1 MMATV
6 KVDMKMCDKVAW
18 VTVKLREDGDLDVKI
33 ESNCSDVATYGKHL
47 TKITENDAIDYG
59 ASAINKMENRLNLS
73 PHCLVPSA
81 VFDAAWLELGMI
93 SKSLVKKVRMST
105 VEFTDENG
113 NPLTE
118 DHGSAMNT
126 TQKQ

>member
-1 MMATV
+1 MATV
-6 KVDMKMCDKVAW
+6 KVDMRMCDKTAT
-18 VTVKLREDGDLDVKI
+18 VTVKLREDVDLDVKI
-33 ESNCSDVATYGKHL
+33 ESDCSDVAAYGRNL
-47 TKITENDAIDYG
+47 TKITMNDVIDYG
-59 ASAINKMENRLNLS
+59 ASAINSMENRQNLS

-113 NPLTE
+113 ELLK
-118 DHGSAMNT
+118 D
-126 TQKQ
+126 